1 MNFISNT
8 YIQIN
13 NSTKIRN
20 KTGNENSLNPFRLL
34 EFLTLC
40 HFDESSLPLV
50 ASSERANVSSFLEY
64 LGL

>member
-1 MNFISNT
+1 MNFISST

-20 KTGNENSLNPFRLL
+20 KTGNENNPLL
-34 EFLTLC
+34 FSFVEFLTLC

-50 ASSERANVSSFLEY
+50 ASSERANVSSLLEY